1 MIKRGSNININ
12 PNNIELII
20 SAVQE
25 AQYPETNLSEVALS
39 GRSNVGKSTFINSM
53 IGRKNMA
60 RTSQQ
65 PGKTQTL
72 NFYNI
77 DNQLV
82 FVDVPGYGY
91 AKVSKKQREA
101 FGKMIEKYISQRE
114 ELKLVIQL
122 VDLRHNPT
130 EDDILM
136 YNYLKYYEIPT
147 FVVATKEDKIA
158 KGKVQKHLANIQ
170 QKLEMEPED
179 EIISY
184 SSVKNNKQQQIWN
197 VIEEYL

>member
-1 MIKRGSNININ
+1 MNIN

-20 SAVQE
+20 SAVQKS
-25 AQYPETNLSEVALS
+25 QYPETEMAEVALS

-72 NFYNI
+72 NFFNI
-77 DNQLV
+77 DEQLI

-91 AKVSKKQREA
+91 AKVSKVQREK
-101 FGKMIEKYISQRE
+101 FGKMIEEYLTQRE
-114 ELKLVIQL
+114 NLQLVIQL

-130 EDDILM
+130 EDDVLM
-136 YNYLKYYEIPT
+136 YNYLKHFDIPT
-147 FVVATKEDKIA
+147 LVICTKEDKIA
-158 KGKVQKHLANIQ
+158 KGKVQKHIKNIKE
-170 QKLEMEPED
+170 KLDLEPED

-184 SSVKNNKQQQIWN
+184 SSIKNSKQQQVWDI
-197 VIEEYL
+197 IASYL

>member
-1 MIKRGSNININ
+1 MNIN
-12 PNNIELII
+12 PNNIDLII

-25 AQYPETNLSEVALS
+25 AQYPDTGLSEVALS
-39 GRSNVGKSTFINSM
+39 GRSNVGKSSFINSM

-72 NFYNI
+72 NFFNI
-77 DNQLV
+77 DDQLI

-91 AKVSKKQREA
+91 AKVSKSQREK
-101 FGKMIEKYISQRE
+101 FGKMIEEYLTMRE
-114 ELKLVIQL
+114 SLKLVIQL

-136 YNYLKYYEIPT
+136 YNYLKHFDIPT
-147 FVVATKEDKIA
+147 LVICTKEDKIA
-158 KGKVQKHLANIQ
+158 KGKIQKHIKNIKE
-170 QKLEMEPED
+170 KLDLDPD
-179 EIISY
+179 DTIISY
-184 SSVKNNKQQQIWN
+184 SSIQNTKQQQIWDLIAN
-197 VIEEYL
+197 YL

>member
-1 MIKRGSNININ
+1 MKVN
-12 PNNIELII
+12 PNNIELLI
-20 SAVQE
+20 SAVKPE
-25 AQYPETNLSEVALS
+25 QYPETHLDEVALA

-77 DNQLV
+77 DDQMI

-91 AKVSKKQREA
+91 AKVSKKQREQ
-101 FGKMIEKYISQRE
+101 FGKMIEKYITQRE
-114 ELKLVIQL
+114 QLKLVIQL
-122 VDLRHNPT
+122 IDIRHNPT

-136 YNYLKYYEIPT
+136 YDFLKYYDLPVLII
-147 FVVATKEDKIA
+147 ATKEDKIA
-158 KGKVQKHLANIQ
+158 KGKVQKHLKNIKD
-170 QKLEMEPED
+170 KLELEEGD
-179 EIISY
+179 TIISY
-184 SSVKNNKQQQIWN
+184 SSLNNKNQQVIWDA
-197 VIEEYL
+197 IERYL

>member
-1 MIKRGSNININ
+1 MNIN

-20 SAVQE
+20 SAVQKS
-25 AQYPETNLSEVALS
+25 QYPETEMAEVALS

-72 NFYNI
+72 NFFNI
-77 DNQLV
+77 DEQLI

-91 AKVSKKQREA
+91 AKVSKVQREK
-101 FGKMIEKYISQRE
+101 FGKMIEEYLTQRE
-114 ELKLVIQL
+114 NLQLVIQL

-130 EDDILM
+130 EDDVLM
-136 YNYLKYYEIPT
+136 YNYLKHFNIPT
-147 FVVATKEDKIA
+147 LVICTKEDKIA
-158 KGKVQKHLANIQ
+158 KGKVQKHIKNIKE
-170 QKLEMEPED
+170 KLDLEPED

-184 SSVKNNKQQQIWN
+184 SSIKNSNQQQVWDI
-197 VIEEYL
+197 IAFYL

>member
-1 MIKRGSNININ
+1 MKVN

-20 SAVQE
+20 SAVKE
-25 AQYPETNLSEVALS
+25 EQYPETELSEVALS

-77 DNQLV
+77 DEQLI

-91 AKVSKKQREA
+91 AKVSKTQREK
-101 FGKMIEKYISQRE
+101 FGKMIEEYITKRE
-114 ELKLVIQL
+114 NLQLVIQL
-122 VDLRHNPT
+122 VDLRHDPT
-130 EDDILM
+130 QDDILM
-136 YNYLKYYEIPT
+136 YNYLKYFDIPT
-147 FVVATKEDKIA
+147 LVICTKEDKIP
-158 KGKVQKHLANIQ
+158 KGKVQKHIKNIKTQ
-170 QKLEMEPED
+170 LDMDPD
-179 EIISY
+179 DTIVSY
-184 SSVKNNKQQQIWN
+184 SSIQNNKQQQIWN
-197 VIEEYL
+197 LIEPYIS